1 MTAAGKR
8 TPGEID
14 AAHDAAVSAY
24 ARGVTDVSPYGEV
37 PASAWDVDVFVPGA
51 PVPKGSAKA
60 FVNPYTRRAAVTQ
73 TNAKAQ
79 REWAPFVRDS
89 VGQGLV
95 YQSLGAWPTA
105 APVAVMLDFVM
116 PRRKSAPKTYTPAWT
131 RKPDLDKLIRMVLDC
146 LTHVALADDAQ
157 VTSVAGSKREAEPG
171 EEPGVRI
178 RLAALPERAR

>member
-1 MTAAGKR
+1 MTTAGKR

-37 PASAWDVDVFVPGA
+37 PASAWDVDVWVPGA

-60 FVNPYTRRAAVTQ
+60 FVTKAGRAVVTQ
-73 TNAKAQ
+73 TNREAQ
-79 REWAPFVRDS
+79 RDWAPFVRDS

-105 APVAVMLDFVM
+105 APVAVALDFVM

-178 RLAALPERAR
+178 RLVVLPERAR